1 MLLLIKI
8 VLLELLFILFSLQI
22 GVAFGKGVYFA
33 RDASMSVG
41 YAQPDR
47 STGLRYMY
55 YARVAV
61 GEYTNGAQGM
71 LVPPNKGNIGNDS
84 YDSVVNDIN
93 NPTIFVLF
101 YDNQYYPEYL
111 ITFQ

>member
-1 MLLLIKI
+1 M
-8 VLLELLFILFSLQI
+8 ILFFIQS
-22 GVAFGKGVYFA
+22 GVAFGQGVYFA

-47 STGLRYMY
+47 SRGRRYMY
-55 YARVAV
+55 YTRVAV
-61 GEYTNGAQGM
+61 GEYTNGAPGM
-71 LVPPNKGNIGNDS
+71 LVPPRKGKRSNDS
-84 YDSVVNDIN
+84 YDSVVNNVN